1 MLLLKVCG
9 MRDKN
14 NISDLIEIQP
24 DFIGL
29 IFHEKSPRN
38 VEIHTKTSIPSDI
51 GTVGVFV
58 NETEG
63 FVLDKINEF
72 DLKYIQLHGSESP
85 HFCKNIKRLNRK
97 VIKAFN
103 IHPEFDFS
111 ETEEYTPYCDYFL
124 FDAFGKNAGGN
135 GITFDWNL
143 LDNYK
148 GDTPFFL
155 SGGIDAE
162 MAENLRTIN
171 HPMYKGVDVNSKF
184 EIEPGLKNIEK
195 IKLFKEKLDKR

>member
-14 NISDLIEIQP
+14 NISDLIKIQP

-111 ETEEYTPYCDYFL
+111 ELEEYTPYCDYFL

>member
-9 MRDKN
+9 MRDEQN
-14 NISDLIEIQP
+14 LSNLIEIQP

-38 VEIHTKTSIPSDI
+38 VEKCTKTTIPKEI

-103 IHPEFDFS
+103 IHSEFDFS
-111 ETEEYTPYCDYFL
+111 ELDEYAPYCDYFL

-135 GITFDWNL
+135 GITFDWKL

-148 GDTPFFL
+148 GETPFLL
-155 SGGIDAE
+155 SGGIDSE
-162 MAENLRTIN
+162 MAGSLKKIN
-171 HPMYKGVDVNSKF
+171 HPMYKGVDINSKF
-184 EIEPGLKNIEK
+184 EITPGLKNIEK
-195 IKLFKEKLDKR
+195 IKTFKNELRG

>member
-38 VEIHTKTSIPSDI
+38 VEQHPQTIIPKGI
-51 GTVGVFV
+51 RTVGVFV

-72 DLKYIQLHGSESP
+72 NLKYIQLHGDESP
-85 HFCKNIKRLNRK
+85 HFCKNVKRLNRK

-103 IHPEFDFS
+103 IHSAFDFS
-111 ETEEYTPYCDYFL
+111 VLEEYAPYCDYFL

-135 GITFDWNL
+135 GITFDWEL
-143 LDNYK
+143 LQQYK
-148 GDTPFFL
+148 GETPFLL
-155 SGGIDAE
+155 SGGIDSE
-162 MAENLRTIN
+162 MAGNLKSIE
-171 HPMYKGVDVNSKF
+171 HPSYKGVDINSKF
-184 EIEPGLKNIEK
+184 ELEPGLKHIEK
-195 IKLFKEKLDKR
+195 IKLFKEQIKS

>member
-9 MRDKN
+9 MRDEN
-14 NISDLIEIQP
+14 NLSELIDLQP

-38 VEIHTKTSIPSDI
+38 IENQYDIHIPSNI

-58 NETEG
+58 IESEKFIAEKT
-63 FVLDKINEF
+63 KEF
-72 DLKYIQLHGSESP
+72 RLNHIQLHGDESP
-85 HFCKNIKRLNRK
+85 LFCRKIKKSNQK

-103 IHPEFDFS
+103 IHSKIDFYKL
-111 ETEEYTPYCDYFL
+111 EEYAPYCDYFL

-135 GITFDWNL
+135 GITFDWKI

-148 GDTPFFL
+148 GKTPFLL
-155 SGGIDAE
+155 SGGIDSE
-162 MAENLRTIN
+162 MIERLKDIN
-171 HPMYKGVDVNSKF
+171 HPQFKGIDLNSKF
-184 EIEPGLKNIEK
+184 EIEPGLKNIKK
-195 IKLFKEKLDKR
+195 IKQFSDELRG

>member
-38 VEIHTKTSIPSDI
+38 VEKHTKTSIPSDI

-111 ETEEYTPYCDYFL
+111 ELEEYEPYSDYFL

-184 EIEPGLKNIEK
+184 EIKPGLKNIEK

>member
-111 ETEEYTPYCDYFL
+111 ELEEYEPYSDYFL

>member
-9 MRDKN
+9 MKEEQN
-14 NISDLIEIQP
+14 LSDLIKVQP

-29 IFHEKSPRN
+29 IFHKKSPRN
-38 VEIHTKTSIPSDI
+38 ITKYSSTSIPKEI
-51 GTVGVFV
+51 RTVGVFV

-72 DLKYIQLHGSESP
+72 DLKYIQLHGAESP

-111 ETEEYTPYCDYFL
+111 KLEEYTPYCDYFL

-135 GITFDWNL
+135 GITFDWEL
-143 LDNYK
+143 LDKYT
-148 GDTPFFL
+148 GETPFLL
-155 SGGIDAE
+155 SGGIDSE
-162 MAENLRTIN
+162 MAESLKEIS
-171 HPMYKGVDVNSKF
+171 HPMYKGVDINSKF

-195 IKLFKEKLDKR
+195 IKLFKDKITS

>member
-111 ETEEYTPYCDYFL
+111 ELEEYEPYSDYFL
-124 FDAFGKNAGGN
+124 FDAVGKNAGGN

>member
-9 MRDKN
+9 MKEEQN
-14 NISDLIEIQP
+14 LSDLIKVQP

-38 VEIHTKTSIPSDI
+38 ITKYTSTSIPKGI

-58 NETEG
+58 NETES

-72 DLKYIQLHGSESP
+72 DLKYIQLHGTESP

-111 ETEEYTPYCDYFL
+111 QLDDYTPYCDYFL

-135 GITFDWNL
+135 GITFDWEL
-143 LDNYK
+143 LDKYT
-148 GDTPFFL
+148 GETPFLL
-155 SGGIDAE
+155 SGGIDSN
-162 MAENLRTIN
+162 MAKSLKGIS
-171 HPMYKGVDVNSKF
+171 HPMYKGVDINSKF
-184 EIEPGLKNIEK
+184 EISPGLKD
-195 IKLFKEKLDKR
+195 IKQIKKFKDELRS

>member
-111 ETEEYTPYCDYFL
+111 ELEEYEPYSDYFL

-184 EIEPGLKNIEK
+184 EIKPGLKNIEK
-195 IKLFKEKLDKR
+195 IKLFKEQIKS

>member
-111 ETEEYTPYCDYFL
+111 EIEEYTPYCDYFL

>member
-1 MLLLKVCG
+1 MLLHKVCG
-9 MRDKN
+9 MRDEQN
-14 NISDLIEIQP
+14 LSNLIEIQP

-38 VEIHTKTSIPSDI
+38 VEKCTKTTIPKEI

-103 IHPEFDFS
+103 IHSKFDFS
-111 ETEEYTPYCDYFL
+111 ELDEYAPYCDYFL

-135 GITFDWNL
+135 GITFDWKL

-148 GDTPFFL
+148 GETPFLL
-155 SGGIDAE
+155 SGGIDSE
-162 MAENLRTIN
+162 MAESLKKIN
-171 HPMYKGVDVNSKF
+171 HPMYKGVDINSKF
-184 EIEPGLKNIEK
+184 EITPGLKNIEK
-195 IKLFKEKLDKR
+195 IKTFKNELRG